1 MERRERAGRDSLLIS
16 GLLKRVKRDWMST
29 DSSLVLR

>member
-1 MERRERAGRDSLLIS
+1 MERRERAGRDSLLIREV
-16 GLLKRVKRDWMST
+16 LKRVRRDWMST